1 MATNI
6 KVGDTVVY
14 HNITEALVVIERE
27 TKTQLITK
35 ENYRFKKDS
44 LFGIGATD
52 GKIRPLKDD
61 AEKAKISRDVQ
72 ERRERAV
79 AEARHRKL
87 YSKFA
92 FDMKYHWEELE
103 LDQLERI
110 EAIINENC

>member
-14 HNITEALVVIERE
+14 CNITEALVVIERE
-27 TKTQLITK
+27 TKTQFITG
-35 ENYRFKKDS
+35 NHRFKKDS

-61 AEKAKISRDVQ
+61 AEKAKILRDVQ
-72 ERRERAV
+72 ERRERLS
-79 AEARHRKL
+79 AEAKHRKL

-92 FDMKYHWEELE
+92 FDMKHHWEELE